1 MTERRAVTVTMEDHV
16 AWITLDDVE
25 RRNSLNPVLVRQLAD
40 ACAEIRRDP
49 DLRAVVL
56 RARGP
61 VFSAGG
67 DIDALG
73 EPVEDPTAVYAGF
86 RALSALPVPVVAAVH
101 APTIGAGVNFVLACD
116 VVVAARSAT
125 FDPRFLD
132 VAIHPGGGHLWR
144 MEQRVGRQGA
154 AAMVLFGETVTARE
168 AERCGLIWRC
178 VEDDDLLDVV
188 RRMTARVVG
197 RSPDLVRRTKAT
209 MRLSRSL
216 TDPRMAADLE
226 QVAQDWSMRQPGF
239 AEAVRRLRERVRPR
253 AGNP

>member
-25 RRNSLNPVLVRQLAD
+25 RRNSLNPVLVGQLAA
-40 ACAEIRRDP
+40 ACAEVRD
-49 DLRAVVL
+49 DRDVRAVVL

-73 EPVEDPTAVYAGF
+73 VPAEDPTAVYAGF
-86 RALSALPVPVVAAVH
+86 RALAGLPVPVLAAVH
-101 APTIGAGVNFVLACD
+101 APVIGAGVNFVLACD

-144 MEQRVGRQGA
+144 MEQRAGRQGT
-154 AAMVLFGETVTARE
+154 AAMVLFGDTVTAEE
-168 AERCGLIWRC
+168 AERCGLVWRC
-178 VEDDDLLDVV
+178 VEDDDLLDVS
-188 RRMTARVVG
+188 RRLTARVAG
-197 RSPDLVRRTKAT
+197 RSPELVRRTKAT

-216 TDPRMAADLE
+216 TDPRMAAELE
-226 QVAQDWSMRQPGF
+226 QAAQDWSMRQPSF
-239 AEAVRRLRERVRPR
+239 TEAVRRLRDLVRTR
-253 AGNP
+253 A